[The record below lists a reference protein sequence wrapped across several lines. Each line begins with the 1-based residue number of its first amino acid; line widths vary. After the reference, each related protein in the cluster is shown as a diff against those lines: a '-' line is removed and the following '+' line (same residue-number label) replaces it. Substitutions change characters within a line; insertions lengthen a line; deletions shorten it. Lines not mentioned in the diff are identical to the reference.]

1 MNSTRPLQWSLWR
14 KRRQSSPEPGAAI
27 FRGLRISL
35 TLWYSGVLAAALVL
49 FGAALY
55 LGVRGMLFASVE
67 HDLARRARGLSVQW
81 QLNPYHSCASPTFGF
96 APFPPS
102 QEPPGR
108 FPSYFLVA
116 CFDRQGILLQNT
128 ETDQLPQAF
137 LTSTLAATA
146 RQTGKEATD
155 IVDGGSTVG
164 DIYRYAMVV
173 PGTTG
178 SSLGVVQV
186 GQFIAP
192 QETAINVLLL
202 LLFILGG
209 GILLGAGLGGL
220 FLANRALAPARLA
233 FARQQRF
240 IADASHELRTPLAL
254 VRADAEVLLRG
265 RDHLAADDAALLEDI
280 VAEASHM
287 ATLATSMLELARLDA
302 GRMHQER
309 EVVDLASVALA
320 VVHRVQSLA
329 NEMHIDVEVENSG
342 ATLVIGDPIRLEQ
355 VVLVL
360 LDNALKYNR
369 IGGHVTV
376 RTAVLKGQA
385 CLEVRDTGIGI
396 AAEHLPHLTERF
408 YRVDKARSR
417 QAGGTGLGLA
427 IAHGIAVAHGGTL
440 TLTSIP
446 DQGTTATLLLP
457 LASRS
462 ASLPVLRPAQP

>member
-1 MNSTRPLQWSLWR
+1 MRRHEKKRVMNSTRPLQWSLWR

-302 GRMHQER
+302 GRMHQES

-320 VVHRVQSLA
+320 VVYRVQSLA

-376 RTAVLKGQA
+376 RTA
-385 CLEVRDTGIGI
+385 
-396 AAEHLPHLTERF
+396 
-408 YRVDKARSR
+408 
-417 QAGGTGLGLA
+417 
-427 IAHGIAVAHGGTL
+427 
-440 TLTSIP
+440 
-446 DQGTTATLLLP
+446 
-457 LASRS
+457 
-462 ASLPVLRPAQP
+462 